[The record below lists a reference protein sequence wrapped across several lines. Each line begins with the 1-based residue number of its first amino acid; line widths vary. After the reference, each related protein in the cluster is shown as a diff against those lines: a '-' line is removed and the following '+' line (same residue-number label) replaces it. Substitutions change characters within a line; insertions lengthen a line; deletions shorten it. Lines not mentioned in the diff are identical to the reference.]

1 MRKVLQSS
9 KNGVAVQ
16 EIVTLESLTAK
27 ELDMLTIPSGSKI
40 EDYVTFQVRHNKQ
53 GELLGV
59 QVHDFIEAKA
69 KQIEED
75 MSKPTILDYLT
86 AFEKS
91 TTKIS
96 KHRRL
101 VAQAKF

>member
-1 MRKVLQSS
+1 MQSS

-16 EIVTLESLTAK
+16 EIVTLESLTAE
-27 ELDMLTIPSGSKI
+27 ELDLLVIPSASKI
-40 EDYVTFQVRHNKQ
+40 EDYANFQVRHNKQ
-53 GELLGV
+53 GKLLGV
-59 QVHDFIEAKA
+59 QVHDFVKTKA
-69 KQIEED
+69 EKIEED
-75 MSKPTILDYLT
+75 MSKPTILDYLV

-96 KHRRL
+96 KYHRL

>member
-16 EIVTLESLTAK
+16 EIVTLESLTAE

-40 EDYVTFQVRHNKQ
+40 EDYVNFQVRHNKK

-59 QVHDFIEAKA
+59 QVHDFAEAKVEE
-69 KQIEED
+69 IEED

>member
-1 MRKVLQSS
+1 MRKVLVSS

-16 EIVTLESLTAK
+16 EIVTLESLTTT
-27 ELDMLTIPSGSKI
+27 ELDMLTIPRGSKI
-40 EDYVTFQVRHNKQ
+40 EDYASFQVRHNKK

-59 QVHDFIEAKA
+59 QVHDFTEAKA
-69 KQIEED
+69 EQIEED

-96 KHRRL
+96 KHHRL

>member
-1 MRKVLQSS
+1 MRKVLQKS

-16 EIVTLESLTAK
+16 EIVTLESLTAE
-27 ELDMLTIPSGSKI
+27 ELDKLTIPSGSKI
-40 EDYVTFQVRHNKQ
+40 EDYANFQVRHNKQ

-59 QVHDFIEAKA
+59 QVHDFVKAKA
-69 KQIEED
+69 EQIEED

-86 AFEKS
+86 AFGQS
-91 TTKIS
+91 TTLIN
-96 KHRRL
+96 KHHRL